1 MITRCLI
8 IKSYLWSFIYN
19 KKRKKKKQKSRM
31 VIIKHFF
38 RFRKIIRNVTDLFID
53 LQHEIF
59 QQNSIYRKSMF
70 MQIESFNGD
79 ENFKVLCP
87 LLNTKFLKT
96 CVFYKNWFLFKMP
109 SHIFSIFNI
118 FDNFQTLFIFIRVW
132 YIRVL

>member
-19 KKRKKKKQKSRM
+19 KKRKKKQKSRM

-79 ENFKVLCP
+79 ENFKVLC
-87 LLNTKFLKT
+87 LLLKTKFLNT
-96 CVFYKNWFLFKMP
+96 CVFYKNWFLFKM
-109 SHIFSIFNI
+109 SSQIFSTFNI

-132 YIRVL
+132 YIKVL